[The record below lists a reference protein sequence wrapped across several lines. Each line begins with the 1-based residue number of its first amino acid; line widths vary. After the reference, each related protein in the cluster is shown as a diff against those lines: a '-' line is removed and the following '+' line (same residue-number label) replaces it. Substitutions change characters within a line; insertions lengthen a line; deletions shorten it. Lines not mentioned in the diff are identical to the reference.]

1 MKKKAIIGGIVACF
15 ILVTSTALALP
26 GTEERII
33 RDLITVRNET
43 LSEFYDGGLS
53 IEEAQETIRRIEGD
67 MLMVTDLDNLKRYFQ
82 TDIDQ
87 VDDFKIININVTKA
101 DEDLICAEVSIKWDV
116 KTIHG
121 SDSYLCDY
129 SVIAKKEKNSYKL
142 VQFY

>member
-15 ILVTSTALALP
+15 ILVTTSALAMP
-26 GTEERII
+26 TSEERIVK
-33 RDLITVRNET
+33 DLITLRNET

-53 IEEAQETIRRIEGD
+53 AEDAEKVIRQTETGLLMAQ
-67 MLMVTDLDNLKRYFQ
+67 DLDNLERYFQ

-87 VDDFKIININVTKA
+87 VQSFEIKSIDVTKA
-101 DEDLICAEVSIKWDV
+101 DDDMICAQVFIKWEV
-116 KTIHG
+116 ETIHG
-121 SDSYLCDY
+121 SDYYLCDY